1 MKRDF
6 NELML
11 SLKKSITPA
20 DFFVDFP
27 KVYVNIKEYEL
38 HLNIL
43 NTLIGKENIEE
54 EFAELIRQYPEVMIN
69 SNFTSNS

>member
-27 KVYVNIKEYEL
+27 KVICKYKRV
-38 HLNIL
+38 
-43 NTLIGKENIEE
+43 
-54 EFAELIRQYPEVMIN
+54 
-69 SNFTSNS
+69 